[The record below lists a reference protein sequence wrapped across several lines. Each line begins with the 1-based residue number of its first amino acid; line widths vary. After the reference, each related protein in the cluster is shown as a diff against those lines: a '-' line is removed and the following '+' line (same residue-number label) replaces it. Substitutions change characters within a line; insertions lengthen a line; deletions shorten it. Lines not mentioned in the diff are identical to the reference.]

1 MLAKAYTKLKQS
13 TLGAKFELLFVSA
26 DESQDEFDGYFKDM
40 NFGAIPFADEAKF
53 ALTKRLQVRGY
64 PTLLM
69 LSIERELIN
78 PNIRGIIENGD
89 YISDFPYLPKPYGD
103 LNHTPSD
110 INDHR
115 CIIVFHE
122 GGDDEEQEDVV
133 DAIKA
138 ASAQYPDLIMYW
150 ATTVSQVTQSVRG
163 ALTLGAI
170 TPNPILIL
178 LDIPDNGGYYVCE
191 NKGEITDEVI
201 CQFVEQPG
209 KRIQIQG

>member
-1 MLAKAYTKLKQS
+1 LLAKAYTKLKQS
-13 TLGAKFELLFVSA
+13 TLGTKFELLFVSA

-53 ALTKRLQVRGY
+53 ALTKGLQVRGY

-89 YISDFPYLPKPYGD
+89 YISDFPYFPKPYGD